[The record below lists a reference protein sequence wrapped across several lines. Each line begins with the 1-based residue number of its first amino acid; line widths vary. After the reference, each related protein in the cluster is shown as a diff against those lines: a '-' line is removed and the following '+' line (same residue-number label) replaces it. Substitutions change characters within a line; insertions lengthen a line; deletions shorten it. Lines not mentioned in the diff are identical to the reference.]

1 MPLAG
6 NCWTLHS
13 GSMSFI
19 QWLNVSN
26 RLRLIL
32 GVWCECSRCTCW
44 AEMSWEVTHSAWGS
58 AHHPW
63 LALLGWCCVP
73 CPSLGGL
80 VMTQRNFWQYQGA
93 ALFPGRCLFLHYTFL
108 GFFYTLIQ
116 ADPGG
121 TGNRAA
127 SWRVKGP
134 LSCTGHRSGSFPG
147 GHDSVTGLNASWWQL
162 LHGSFQLC
170 RGRGERGMN
179 TAHPYIK
186 TCFPLRPSVCL
197 FIWKN
202 QNCSAYLE
210 TSGDLPTTA
219 CYTNTSNY
227 DVPCSKMTS
236 FSKWSLYLASHSS
249 KVHLC
254 PNTSLSVSQT
264 SAAVVLSISPVLLV
278 WKLEILQIYNNLSK
292 VFIIN
297 GDNHIW
303 TEQFI
308 PVLTHWITPGI
319 NLNYY
324 LLWKR

>member
-80 VMTQRNFWQYQGA
+80 VMTKRNFWQYQGA

-197 FIWKN
+197 FSWKKPELF
-202 QNCSAYLE
+202 SI
-210 TSGDLPTTA
+210 SGDLWRPPNN
-219 CYTNTSNY
+219 CMLHKYF
-227 DVPCSKMTS
+227 KL
-236 FSKWSLYLASHSS
+236 WRSLL
-249 KVHLC
+249 
-254 PNTSLSVSQT
+254 
-264 SAAVVLSISPVLLV
+264 
-278 WKLEILQIYNNLSK
+278 
-292 VFIIN
+292 
-297 GDNHIW
+297 
-303 TEQFI
+303 
-308 PVLTHWITPGI
+308 
-319 NLNYY
+319 
-324 LLWKR
+324 